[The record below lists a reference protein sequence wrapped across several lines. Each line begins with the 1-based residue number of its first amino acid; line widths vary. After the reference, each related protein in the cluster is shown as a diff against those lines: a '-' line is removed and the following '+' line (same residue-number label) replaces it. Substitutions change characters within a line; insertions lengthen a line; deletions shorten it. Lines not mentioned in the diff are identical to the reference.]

1 MFQSDLTRGDTI
13 ASEELLQSIRIMSFE
28 MKIFDIFHFQT
39 GQTIFAGSIMGK
51 KELLKNS
58 KVQLLID
65 NQKHQTIEIEG
76 ELLIDRKHPL
86 NHRAISTKDFIDL
99 TSEFVKKHECK
110 LVEIE
115 N

>member
-1 MFQSDLTRGDTI
+1 
-13 ASEELLQSIRIMSFE
+13 MSFE
-28 MKIFDIFHFQT
+28 MKIFDIFHFQS
-39 GQTIFAGSIMGK
+39 GQTIFASSIAEK

-65 NQKHQTIEIEG
+65 NKKHQTIKIEG
-76 ELLIDRKHPL
+76 ELLMDVKHPL
-86 NHRAISTKDFIDL
+86 NHKAISTTDFIDL
-99 TSEFVKKHECK
+99 TSNFVKKHECK

>member
-1 MFQSDLTRGDTI
+1 
-13 ASEELLQSIRIMSFE
+13 MSFE

-39 GQTIFAGSIMGK
+39 GQTVFAGSIIK
-51 KELLKNS
+51 EKELLKNS
-58 KVQLLID
+58 KMQLLID
-65 NQKHQTIEIEG
+65 NQKYQTIEIEG
-76 ELLIDRKHPL
+76 EFLMDVKHPL

-99 TSEFVKKHECK
+99 TSDFVKKHECK